1 MTKLPLTGIVAL
13 ALGALAIAGAA
24 LSAFGPEQ
32 IALSEA
38 QLQDRMNRELP
49 RQFHGVTIEGA
60 TVSLADGRISLR
72 VEARATALGKML
84 TATAFVRGVPR
95 YNAERGEVFFD
106 AEDVR
111 LEDFGSGGLAKQLG
125 SRIGGRLGEQVEQ
138 NVPRVEAAA
147 ASVIAIGT
155 KAYLAARPV
164 YRFKDD
170 IKGLVLKAAI
180 KDIAIVDDTLVI
192 SVSLIKVTATV
203 AGWLFGLAL
212 VGLVA
217 IWSWSGHARARDRVP
232 NSAK

>member
-1 MTKLPLTGIVAL
+1 MTKLRLTRIAAL
-13 ALGALAIAGAA
+13 ALGALTIAGAA

-32 IALSEA
+32 IALSEV
-38 QLQDRMNRELP
+38 QLQERMNRELP

-60 TVSLADGRISLR
+60 TVRLADGRISLR

-84 TATAFVRGVPR
+84 MATAFARGVPR
-95 YNAERGEVFFD
+95 YNAEHGEVFFD
-106 AEDVR
+106 AEEVQ
-111 LEDFGSGGLAKQLG
+111 LEDFGSGGFAKQLG
-125 SRIGGRLGEQVEQ
+125 SRI
-138 NVPRVEAAA
+138 EAAA

-170 IKGLVLKAAI
+170 IRGLVLKAAI

-192 SVSLIKVTATV
+192 NVSLIKLTTAV
-203 AGWLFGLAL
+203 AGWLFGLTLAGFL
-212 VGLVA
+212 A
-217 IWSWSGHARARDRVP
+217 IWSWSWHARGHDRVP

>member
-1 MTKLPLTGIVAL
+1 M
-13 ALGALAIAGAA
+13 IAGAA
-24 LSAFGPEQ
+24 LSAFGPER
-32 IALSEA
+32 IALGEP
-38 QLQDRMNRELP
+38 QLQERMNRELP
-49 RQFHGVTIEGA
+49 RQFRGVTIERA
-60 TVSLADGRISLR
+60 AVRLADGRISLR

-84 TATAFVRGVPR
+84 TATAFTRGVPR
-95 YNAERGEVFFD
+95 YNAEHGEVFFD
-106 AEDVR
+106 AEDVQ
-111 LEDFGSGGLAKQLG
+111 LEEFGSGGLAKQLG

-138 NVPRVEAAA
+138 NVPRIEAAA
-147 ASVIAIGT
+147 ATVIAVGT

-192 SVSLIKVTATV
+192 SVSLIKLTAAV

-212 VGLVA
+212 VGLLA
-217 IWSWSGHARARDRVP
+217 IWSWSWHARGPDRVP